1 MSDTIGNPLSWAA
14 QAVGSGFGY
23 LREVGEDA
31 RLREA
36 VPPAVQR
43 LTTADLRQA
52 LRKGLADMEF
62 FRSDVIFVC
71 LLYPILGITMAALA
85 LQGDYLHLLFP
96 AIAGFALAGPVAAVG
111 LYEMSRRRERGEPT
125 SWAALFDVAAS
136 PRFGAI
142 MLLALLHGV
151 VFLAW
156 IVSADVI
163 WRATLGAMPA
173 GGLWALP
180 GAVLGSGAGWA
191 LLVVGCGV
199 GFLFAVLVLA
209 MSVVSFPL
217 LLDRNVGLAQ
227 AIGTSIAVARAN
239 PRVVATWGLI
249 VAGLL
254 ALGFIPFMLGLVI
267 VMPLLGHASWH
278 LYRAAVR

>member
-1 MSDTIGNPLSWAA
+1 MPETIGNPLSWAA
-14 QAVGSGFGY
+14 RAVGSGVGY
-23 LREVGEDA
+23 ARNVAEDA
-31 RLREA
+31 SRQDTA
-36 VPPAVQR
+36 PPVVQR
-43 LTTADLRQA
+43 LTTGDLRMA
-52 LRKGLADMEF
+52 LRRGLDDMGH

-71 LLYPILGITMAALA
+71 LLYPILGISMAVLA
-85 LQGDYLHLLFP
+85 LQGAYLHLIFP
-96 AIAGFALAGPVAAVG
+96 FVAGFALAGPVAAVG

-142 MLLALLHGV
+142 MLLALVHGV
-151 VFLAW
+151 VFMAW
-156 IVSADVI
+156 ILSADMI
-163 WRATLGAMPA
+163 FRATLGQMPA

-180 GAVLGSGAGWA
+180 GAILGSGAGWA
-191 LLVVGCGV
+191 LIVLGGGV
-199 GFLFAVLVLA
+199 GFLFAALVLA

-227 AIGTSIAVARAN
+227 ALGTSLAVAREN
-239 PRVVATWGLI
+239 PRVVAIWGAV

-254 ALGFIPFMLGLVI
+254 ALGFVPFMLGLVI
-267 VMPLLGHASWH
+267 VMPLLGHATWH